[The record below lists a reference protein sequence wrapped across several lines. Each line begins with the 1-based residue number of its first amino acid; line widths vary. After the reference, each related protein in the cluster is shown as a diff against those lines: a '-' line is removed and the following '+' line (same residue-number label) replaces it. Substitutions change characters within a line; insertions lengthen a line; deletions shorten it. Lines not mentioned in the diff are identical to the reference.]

1 MTNKPQDWQIIELFD
16 STNLT
21 VQQVADH
28 FGISTKEVKS
38 TLMAQPEW
46 ND

>member
-1 MTNKPQDWQIIELFD
+1 MTNKPQDWEIIELFD

-21 VQQVADH
+21 IADVARQ
-28 FGISTKEVKS
+28 FGISTKEVKKI
-38 TLMAQPEW
+38 LMAQPEW